1 MELAY
6 IPSPSHG
13 VYHLGPI
20 PLRGY
25 AFCIII
31 GVFVAVWLGNKRWI
45 ARGGRAE
52 QLEGDG
58 WATRR
63 VVIEFDTYEQALACY
78 RSAEYQ
84 EACGHRQTA
93 ARAEIFI
100 VEGL

>member
-1 MELAY
+1 MKGYWIAQVDVTDPDAY
-6 IPSPSHG
+6 
-13 VYHLGPI
+13 
-20 PLRGY
+20 RGY
-25 AFCIII
+25 TDRAPAAFARY
-31 GVFVAVWLGNKRWI
+31 GGRFL

-63 VVIEFDTYEQALACY
+63 VVIEFDSYEQALACY

-84 EACGHRQTA
+84 EACGHRQSA

-100 VEGL
+100 VEGV

>member
-1 MELAY
+1 MKGYWIAQVDVTDPEAY
-6 IPSPSHG
+6 RRYTERAPA
-13 VYHLGPI
+13 
-20 PLRGY
+20 
-25 AFCIII
+25 AFARY
-31 GVFVAVWLGNKRWI
+31 GGRFL

-52 QLEGDG
+52 QLEGEG

-63 VVIEFDTYEQALACY
+63 VVIEFDTYDQALACY